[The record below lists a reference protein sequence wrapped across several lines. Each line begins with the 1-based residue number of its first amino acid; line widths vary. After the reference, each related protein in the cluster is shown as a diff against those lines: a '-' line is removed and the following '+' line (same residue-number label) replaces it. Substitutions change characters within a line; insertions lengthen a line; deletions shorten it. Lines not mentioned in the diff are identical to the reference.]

1 MQGIQGMDREVR
13 KSIWK
18 NLRCS
23 DVEQLVDS
31 YLDGE
36 MSEGTEWR
44 FQAHLA
50 RCEKCRELV
59 DDFQSLVATART
71 LAEKPI
77 DPGVQRRLREALLK
91 EVGFE
96 SEDLPEEKPALKV
109 IK

>member
-1 MQGIQGMDREVR
+1 MDRESR

-23 DVEQLVDS
+23 DVEELVDD

-36 MSEGTEWR
+36 MSEGTLWR
-44 FQAHLA
+44 FEAHLA

-59 DDFQSLVATART
+59 EDFQNLVATARS

-77 DPGVQRRLREALLK
+77 DPGVQRRLRDALLQ

-96 SEDLPEEKPALKV
+96 SSDGKPHLRL
-109 IK
+109 IKS

>member
-1 MQGIQGMDREVR
+1 MDREVR

-18 NLRCS
+18 NLRCE
-23 DVEQLVDS
+23 DVEQLVDE

-59 DDFQSLVATART
+59 DDFQTLVATARN
-71 LAEKPI
+71 LAEKPM
-77 DPGVQRRLREALLK
+77 DPGIQRRLREALLR

-96 SEDLPEEKPALKV
+96 SEDLKERPSLKV